1 MTEPRGASG
10 DAAPT
15 TRREL
20 LLGAAAAAAASL
32 AARAPAL
39 SPEPPKARVVLVR
52 RREVLDAKGN
62 VDGAVLKEMLDEG
75 VAALLGAP
83 DAVAAWRRLVS
94 PSDVVG
100 IKTNAWRYLP
110 TPPAL
115 EDALRIS
122 VVRAGVK
129 PENVAVD
136 DRGVRENPVFR
147 RATALLNVRPMRTH
161 HWSGLGTCLKN
172 VIMFSES
179 PSDYHADACAPLG
192 ALWDLPEVKGKV
204 RLNVLVLLTPQFHGV
219 GPHGF
224 AAEYTWP
231 YRGLLLGTQ
240 PVPVDATGARIL
252 IAQRRKHFGDERPM
266 KPSPHHIEI
275 AGTRYGLGPSDPARI
290 DLVRLGWT
298 DEALI

>member
-1 MTEPRGASG
+1 MTDPRGAS
-10 DAAPT
+10 DESVPS

-20 LLGAAAAAAASL
+20 LVSAAAAAAASL
-32 AARAPAL
+32 IGPAPDLSGAPA
-39 SPEPPKARVVLVR
+39 KARVVLTR

-62 VDGAVLKEMLDEG
+62 VDGSVLKEMLDEA

-83 DAVAAWRRLVS
+83 DAATAWRRLVS
-94 PSDVVG
+94 PTDVVG

-147 RATALLNVRPMRTH
+147 RATALLNVRPMRSH

-179 PSDYHADACAPLG
+179 PSDYHADTCASLG
-192 ALWDLPEVKGKV
+192 ALWSLPELKGKV

-224 AAEYTWP
+224 APEYTWP
-231 YRGLLLGTQ
+231 YRGLLVGTQ

-252 IAQRRKHFGDERPM
+252 QAQRRRHFGDERPM

-275 AGTRYGLGPSDPARI
+275 AGSRYGLGPSDPAEI

-298 DEALI
+298 EEALI